1 MIITEYGRFDG
12 DKWEKLCQIC
22 FRQNFRDE
30 AYQEIKETPGDF
42 GIEGFTRTGKVF
54 QCYCPD
60 KHYSAKELYEKHRD
74 KITKDLKKIKTYK
87 SQLKKYLGTTK
98 INKWY
103 FVTPLFGKN
112 EIIQHCTSKKKE
124 VVDWQLSIIDNDNFE
139 VIFEEVNFLQPALSV
154 ITKNLISKINIGA
167 EIEIEDKDKIKWKSE
182 ENDLIKIAKGKHKKR
197 LPDSVNS
204 SSLEIKLDKLTD
216 ISVSDYLEGEI
227 VLRKWENEYPED
239 FEKFISITSIVEK
252 EVEEQCLIPSG
263 NNNQLYKS
271 FQNLLESRIK
281 ESFDNLDT
289 VMVVKLTK
297 RIMADWIFRC
307 PISFD

>member
-1 MIITEYGRFDG
+1 MINTEYGKFDG
-12 DKWEKLCQIC
+12 DKWETLCQIC
-22 FRQNFRDE
+22 FKQNFRNE
-30 AYQEIKETPGDF
+30 AYQEIKATPGDF
-42 GIEGFTRTGKVF
+42 GIEGFTRTGKAF

-60 KHYSAKELYEKHRD
+60 KYYSAKELYEKHRD
-74 KITKDLKKIKTYK
+74 KITKDLNKLKTYE
-87 SQLKKYLGTTK
+87 SQLKKYLGDTN

-124 VVDWQLSIIDNDNFE
+124 VIDWELSIIDNDNFE

-167 EIEIEDKDKIKWKSE
+167 EVEIEDKDKIKWKSE
-182 ENDLIKIAKGKHKKR
+182 ENDLIKIAKGKHSKR
-197 LPDSVNS
+197 LPDSVHS

-227 VLRKWENEYPED
+227 ILRKWENEYPED

-252 EVEEQCLIPSG
+252 EVEEQCLIPSDT
-263 NNNQLYKS
+263 NNKLYKS

-281 ESFDNLDT
+281 ESFDNLDMM
-289 VMVVKLTK
+289 MVIKLTK
-297 RIMADWIFRC
+297 RVMADWIFRC
-307 PISFD
+307 PISFE